1 MPGDRAPDVLRLLAS
16 RHNVLI
22 SGPPGTGK
30 SRLLGEVA
38 SAFDPPVAV
47 RSGPVVEPAARVAIP
62 ATPPVPPLPGWYP
75 SASRTNRRV
84 FSTVFHQNTKHRDF
98 VSGLVPG
105 VTAAGASLS
114 FRVQIGKL
122 IEAAEHALRPDGA
135 SLLIIDEINRGPA
148 VQIFGGAI
156 VAMESDKRLDET
168 GNARRTTQTFD
179 MVHQDGS
186 HRPFALPHHLYIL
199 AAMNQAD
206 TSVEAL
212 DVAFLRRWTPFYL
225 PPEVE
230 RLHQHFGLPNPLPAL
245 PASPSSDM
253 DVYAAAVAAWV
264 AVNARIRIGKG
275 AEYQIGHG
283 VLMGAAPPT
292 GVDDALSYIKPGW
305 EVVKAHV
312 EEVFF
317 GDVRSIAAAL
327 NVGGATDH
335 PLSLATHT
343 FAEQPRL
350 ELQGALVHEGVALY
364 RLLRSVAA

>member
-1 MPGDRAPDVLRLLAS
+1 MPDDRAPEILRLLAA

-38 SAFDPPVAV
+38 AAFEHAAVAT
-47 RSGPVVEPAARVAIP
+47 SGPVVMPSAKVALP
-62 ATPPVPPLPGWYP
+62 ATPPAPPPPGWYP
-75 SASRTNRRV
+75 SAGRTNRKV

-105 VTAAGASLS
+105 VTAAGAALS

-122 IEAAEHALRPDGA
+122 IEAAEHALKPDGS

-156 VAMESDKRLDET
+156 VSMESDKRLDEV
-168 GNARRTTQTFD
+168 GSQRKTTQTFD
-179 MVHQDGS
+179 MVYRDGS
-186 HRPFALPHHLYIL
+186 HKPFALPHHLYIL

-212 DVAFLRRWTPFYL
+212 DVAFLRRWTPFFL
-225 PPEVE
+225 PPQVE
-230 RLHQHFGLPNPLPAL
+230 LLHQHFGLPQPLPAL
-245 PASPSSDM
+245 PAAPSSGM

-264 AVNARIRIGKG
+264 AVNTRIRIGKG

-283 VLMGAAPPT
+283 VLMGAAPPS
-292 GVDDALSYIKPGW
+292 GVDDALGYVKPGW

-317 GDVRSIAAAL
+317 GDLRGIAAAL
-327 NVGGATDH
+327 NVGGAPGH
-335 PLSLATHT
+335 PLTLATHT
-343 FAEQPRL
+343 FADQPRL
-350 ELQGALVHEGVALY
+350 ELQGAAVHEGIELY
-364 RLLRSVAA
+364 RLLSSVAA